1 MRQANV
7 LCIGGSD
14 PSSGA
19 GIQGD
24 VRTVSSLGAHC
35 LTAVTAIT
43 FQNTSGYAG
52 TVSLRP
58 ATVRRQIES
67 VLDDF
72 DVGAVKLGMVY
83 NSKTISAVAEAL
95 SDIKAPIVADPVIR
109 STTGGTLLKKG
120 AVAKYAKKL
129 FPLAHVITPNLAEA
143 KALSGMDSGERAI
156 ASTMA
161 RMGARNVV
169 ITGVRRDKLVSD
181 YMLSDN
187 KWSSFSSA
195 ALDIEVHGSG
205 CAFAAALAVFL
216 ARGNSLRGA
225 IERARRHARRV
236 ISGAA
241 QVGKGMSSVS
251 ALDDLYARLHE
262 AIEQFCEEPGSNNL
276 IPECNTNFVFARESA
291 RSHGDILAVD
301 GRITRTLSGPSA
313 GQLRYGASKHVAS
326 ALLEVRRTFSQV
338 RSAANIAFDEGWLE
352 QMSAAGLS
360 VRSYD
365 RSKEPIEVRERGSS
379 VRWGTRAAL
388 EGAQGPPDAISHA
401 GGEGKEPMIVV
412 FGENPK
418 AVLEK
423 IKLVW

>member
-1 MRQANV
+1 MRHVSV

-35 LTAVTAIT
+35 LTAVTAVT

-52 TVSLRP
+52 TAPLRP

-67 VLDDF
+67 VLEDF
-72 DVGAVKLGMVY
+72 EVGAVKVGMVY
-83 NSKTISAVAEAL
+83 NSKIISAVAGAL
-95 SDIKAPIVADPVIR
+95 SDIKAPIVADPVMR

-120 AVAKYAKKL
+120 AVAKYAKKIL
-129 FPLAHVITPNLAEA
+129 PLSHVVTPNLAEA
-143 KALSGMDSGERAI
+143 EALSGLNSGARAI
-156 ASTMA
+156 ASAITG
-161 RMGARNVV
+161 MGARNVA
-169 ITGVRRDKLVSD
+169 ITGVRRDDLVTD
-181 YMLSDN
+181 YVLAGG
-187 KWSSFSSA
+187 KWSSSSSP
-195 ALDIEVHGSG
+195 ALDIEAHGSG

-216 ARGNSLRGA
+216 ARGSGLRGA

-241 QVGKGMSSVS
+241 PVGRGLPS
-251 ALDDLYARLHE
+251 ASAADDLHARLRE
-262 AIEQFCEEPGSNNL
+262 AVDQFSAAPGSDNL
-276 IPECNTNFVFARESA
+276 IPECSTNFVFAREDA
-291 RSHGDILAVD
+291 RSHSDILAVD
-301 GRITRTLSGPSA
+301 GRIARTMSGPSA
-313 GQLRYGASKHVAS
+313 GRLRYGASKHVAS
-326 ALLEVRRTFSQV
+326 ALLEVRRAFPQV
-338 RSAANIAFDEGWLE
+338 RSAANIAFDAALLKR
-352 QMSAAGLS
+352 MSAAGMS

-365 RSKEPIEVRERGSS
+365 RSKEPPEVRERGSS

-388 EGAQGPPDAISHA
+388 EGAREPPDAVSHA

-412 FGENPK
+412 FGEDPG

-423 IKLVW
+423 IKRAL